1 MRFGK
6 PILVA
11 AIGVLLVAYAFDC
24 AEMTTPEQAMQCCN
38 SMPCS
43 PQEHHEGQDC
53 CKTMQSTQFPFV
65 QPPTTNAGFSLDML
79 AVLPASQDSI
89 DLRSS
94 ARSIRADWHA
104 PPPLFSRSPQ
114 QLRI

>member
-11 AIGVLLVAYAFDC
+11 AIGVLLAAYAFDC
-24 AEMTTPEQAMQCCN
+24 AGMATPEQAMQCCN

-53 CKTMQSTQFPFV
+53 CKTMRSTQFPFV
-65 QPPTTNAGFSLDML
+65 QPPTRHVRFSLDMI
-79 AVLPASQDSI
+79 AVLPTPQDSV
-89 DLRSS
+89 DLEMS
-94 ARSIRADWHA
+94 ARSITADWHA
-104 PPPLFSRSPQ
+104 PPPLFLPSPL